1 MKSFLLIVIFTAI
14 VYFIGLV
21 VEIYKKYIRKDKAHV
36 WENRLVAFI
45 LSVGFGYVM
54 YKVFPISYMSGT
66 YTEPSIFDAVAYAV
80 AIYVLQLPAC
90 LAIWKPLVKE
100 FMARKMKS
108 L

>member
-1 MKSFLLIVIFTAI
+1 M
-14 VYFIGLV
+14 
-21 VEIYKKYIRKDKAHV
+21 
-36 WENRLVAFI
+36 
-45 LSVGFGYVM
+45 
-54 YKVFPISYMSGT
+54 
-66 YTEPSIFDAVAYAV
+66 TEPSVFDALAYGA

>member
-1 MKSFLLIVIFTAI
+1 MKAFLFIGIFTAFIYI
-14 VYFIGLV
+14 VGLI
-21 VEIYKKYIRKDKAHV
+21 VEIYKKYIRKGNTHN
-36 WENRLVAFI
+36 WENRLVAFVFSFG
-45 LSVGFGYVM
+45 LGYVM
-54 YKVFPISYMSGT
+54 YRVFPISSIAGT
-66 YTEPSIFDAVAYAV
+66 MTEPSVFDALAYGA